1 MKKINKITCIALI
14 FILVITMLS
23 VFIGCTRTPHEEPT
37 PEPAETIKVKVNRS
51 QFGTIMLDKSTYNKG
66 DDVVV
71 TIKPSSGYLV
81 QKVTVNTKDVTD
93 QLVDNVLTI
102 ENAQQDLTIRVT
114 LVEMEYGTLAIDD
127 IVVAKGETV
136 QINPVFS
143 VAEAQS
149 SIVYN
154 TFGSADVSISGNAVT
169 GLTAGKVINV
179 VASTAHHEAVFKIT
193 TVETYGLHVADVYT
207 WEGYQPS
214 QFNLC
219 FDGIDEQ
226 KVTYT
231 YDTSALTLD
240 ETNHTVIG
248 KKTGT
253 FTVNVQAGSYS
264 TSFKVTHSNV
274 SKTGDKWNTSAFDSY
289 FNELKQKCSVDLLN
303 TTTLFIGDSF
313 FDARYFWTNF
323 YDHYYAGNDA
333 VLAGIGSTTTYD
345 WEQFLPKLV
354 QKVQPQNLV
363 INVGTNNLF
372 DDSEDAQ
379 TASESLQRLLH
390 VIHTACPN
398 TNVYY
403 FSIIKR
409 SNDTNKHKQIA
420 QVNDVI
426 KNQFSR
432 GKDWFTFIDVY
443 DEIGFDKI
451 KDDTIHPKLET
462 YSIYVERL
470 EQLGCVIASR

>member
-1 MKKINKITCIALI
+1 MKRINKITCIALA
-14 FILVITMLS
+14 FLLAITMLS
-23 VFIGCTRTPHEEPT
+23 AFVGCSNKEEPT
-37 PEPAETIKVKVNRS
+37 PEPKETITVKVNRS
-51 QFGTIMLDKSTYNKG
+51 QFGTITLDKSAYEKG

-81 QKVTVNTKDVTD
+81 QKVTVNTDNVTD
-93 QLVDNVLTI
+93 QLVDNVLTVK
-102 ENAQQDLTIRVT
+102 NAQQNLTIRVT
-114 LVEMEYGTLAIDD
+114 LVEMDYGTLTIDD
-127 IVVAKGETV
+127 IVVAKGDTK
-136 QINPVFS
+136 QINPMFS
-143 VAEAQS
+143 VTEAQT

-154 TFGSADVSISGNAVT
+154 TFGSAAVSVSGNTVT
-169 GLTAGKVINV
+169 GLEAGQVANV
-179 VASTAHHEAVFKIT
+179 VATTAHHSAVFKIT
-193 TVETYGLHVADVYT
+193 TVESYGLHVSDVYT
-207 WEGYQPS
+207 WEGYEPS

-226 KVTYT
+226 AVTYT

-240 ETNHTVIG
+240 EINHTVIG
-248 KKTGT
+248 KKAGT
-253 FTVNVQAGSYS
+253 FKVNVQAGSYK
-264 TSFKVTHSNV
+264 TSFTVTHSNV
-274 SKTGDKWNTSAFDSY
+274 IKTGDKWNTSSFDSY
-289 FNELKQKCSVDLLN
+289 FNELKQKCAVDLSS

-313 FDARYFWTNF
+313 FDVRYFWTNF
-323 YDHYYAGNDA
+323 YDHYYGGNDA

-345 WEQFLPKLV
+345 WEQYLPKLV
-354 QKVQPQNLV
+354 QKVQPKNLV
-363 INVGTNNLF
+363 INLGTNNLF
-372 DDSEDAQ
+372 DDNEDAQ

-390 VIHTACPN
+390 VIHTACPD

-426 KNQFSR
+426 KNQYSR

-470 EQLGCVIASR
+470 EQLGCVVASR